1 MTRTSATSTD
11 ALIDADWLEL
21 HLTDPDVRV
30 VEVDVSAARHESGH
44 IPGAVLWNVYSDL
57 KDDGFRPRPAAE
69 LAALVDRSGIEPG
82 STVVTYGYAP
92 ALGYW
97 LLRVLGHDRVRVLDT
112 ATWQAEGRPWTSRPS
127 QPVPSGYRPAP
138 TPGLRADLPAVT
150 AMVGDP
156 SGTLLDVRSEA
167 EYVGERFWPSGGI
180 PDGGRAGHIPGAV
193 HLPADLLTTSDGAL
207 RPVGE
212 LRELLADVDR
222 EQPVVTYCTV
232 GARAA
237 TVWFA
242 LSELLGHPD
251 VRVYDGSWAQWGM
264 DPARPVATGRRS

>member
-44 IPGAVLWNVYSDL
+44 IPGAVLWNVYADL
-57 KDDGFRPRPAAE
+57 KDDTYRPRPAAE

-97 LLRVLGHDRVRVLDT
+97 LLRVLGHHRVRVLDT
-112 ATWQAEGRPWTSRPS
+112 ATWHAEGRPWTSRPS
-127 QPVPSGYRPAP
+127 RPAPSGYRPAP
-138 TPGLRADLPAVT
+138 VPGLRADPPAVA
-150 AMVGDP
+150 AMVGDH
-156 SGTLLDVRSEA
+156 SGTILDVRSEA

-180 PDGGRAGHIPGAV
+180 PDGGRAGHIQGRSTCPPTCSRRRTAPYDRWASSESCSRTSTASSPWSRTARWARVPRPSGSRSPSCSATRTCACTTARGPSGAWIRHV
-193 HLPADLLTTSDGAL
+193 P
-207 RPVGE
+207 
-212 LRELLADVDR
+212 
-222 EQPVVTYCTV
+222 
-232 GARAA
+232 
-237 TVWFA
+237 
-242 LSELLGHPD
+242 
-251 VRVYDGSWAQWGM
+251 
-264 DPARPVATGRRS
+264 